1 MWIVEKLKKK
11 IIQSHSQLFH
21 APQWTATIQQIAFI
35 EKEKEKEINKK
46 RQKESKKE
54 RKINRNRDK

>member
-46 RQKESKKE
+46 RQKEREK
-54 RKINRNRDK
+54 DK